1 MSVLRNGQDICL
13 HRLELISSENGRMFV
28 DLVTTNLALCAVLA
42 DDLNEIT
49 DVSARVIDFRSIGID
64 RRVVVDDVVIVSE
77 AAVRSWSLRRSNI
90 QVGPNAVRLVGSLG
104 AFWESVGVAHTPDFD
119 GYVDFKLPTLQIVNE
134 IRELRSK
141 IREPKSTNVRCLD
154 PSRSFVGSTKEFDQ
168 IDRRILAYVTMGLSD
183 RDISAKIFLSPQTVR
198 NRVSRLLQR
207 FGVHNR
213 TQLAMMCVQDSSVL
227 TGNTTA
233 PVSPPLSAKIR

>member
-1 MSVLRNGQDICL
+1 MVL
-13 HRLELISSENGRMFV
+13 
-28 DLVTTNLALCAVLA
+28 DLVSTNPALCAVLA

-49 DVSARVIDFRSIGID
+49 DVSARVVDVRSIGID
-64 RRVVVDDVVIVSE
+64 RRVVVDDVVIVAE
-77 AAVRSWSLRRSNI
+77 AAVRSWHLRRSNV
-90 QVGPNAVRLVGSLG
+90 QVGPTAVRLVGSLG

-134 IRELRSK
+134 IREFRSK
-141 IREPKSTNVRCLD
+141 ICELKSTNVRCLD
-154 PSRSFVGSTKEFDQ
+154 PSRAFVGSTKEFDQ

-198 NRVSRLLQR
+198 NRVSRLLNR

-213 TQLAMMCVQDSSVL
+213 TQLAMMCAQDSSVL
-227 TGNTTA
+227 AGSTTA
-233 PVSPPLSAKIR
+233 PVSPPLSANIR